1 MADPITGALNLGSKI
16 LDKIF
21 PDKNEAA
28 KAKLA
33 LLELEQNGQLQ
44 EMVES
49 SKIIQSEANSEH
61 WIAATW
67 RPITMLTF
75 VVIIANNYI
84 LYPYLSLF
92 WEDAPSLSLPPQMW
106 DLLKIGLGGYV
117 VGRTVEKTVKNHK
130 NS

>member
-1 MADPITGALNLGSKI
+1 MADPITGALNLGSKL

-92 WEDAPSLSLPPQMW
+92 WEDAPSLALPPQMW

>member
-92 WEDAPSLSLPPQMW
+92 WENAPSLALPPQMW